1 MYRNQKCALKRYA
14 NQTSDRVLG
23 PLVDAETKKPIFR
36 HESLDQDGICAT
48 GSRMLNKQ
56 VFYTLYNNNIHL
68 YLLLL
73 LLLLLLLKDNPSF
86 NEVRV
91 GAPLRLNVSKDNVSI
106 TPVGDL
112 LLMGGCRLCMYPLS
126 ANPGNRRRHS
136 SYYLIF

>member
-1 MYRNQKCALKRYA
+1 MQPHLHLFQWKK
-14 NQTSDRVLG
+14 
-23 PLVDAETKKPIFR
+23 LVRLRTYIF
-36 HESLDQDGICAT
+36 I
-48 GSRMLNKQ
+48 
-56 VFYTLYNNNIHL
+56 
-68 YLLLL
+68 LL

-112 LLMGGCRLCMYPLS
+112 LLGGCRLCMYPLL